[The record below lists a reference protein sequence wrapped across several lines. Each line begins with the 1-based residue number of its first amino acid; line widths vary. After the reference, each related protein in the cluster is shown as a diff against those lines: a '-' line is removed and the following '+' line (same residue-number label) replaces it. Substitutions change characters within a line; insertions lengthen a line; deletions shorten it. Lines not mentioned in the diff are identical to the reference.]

1 MQEKAQDDDLVMSLV
16 DLALARPAEER
27 TVYLRSACAGDLDLY
42 REVWNYVEWETRM
55 RGFLTT
61 PFFSPGELEHPFEAG
76 ELLANRFRI
85 VREVAQGGMGVVYE
99 AVDQKL
105 GRTIALKCAKAGFGN
120 RLPPEVRHA
129 SEISHPNICKIFEIH
144 TAATKFG
151 EIEFLTMEFL
161 AGQTLAERLARGVLP
176 DADAAA
182 IAQQLCAGLA
192 EAHRN
197 QVIHGDLKSNN
208 IILTRT
214 GDGGLRAV
222 ITDFGLA
229 RGAEAPLAG
238 HAGVS
243 GGTPDYMAP
252 ELWRGAKPSV
262 ASDLYALGVILH
274 ELAYG
279 RRPSKE
285 KAIARNPKWD
295 RVIARCL
302 APDPML
308 RFASA
313 EEVGLTLAPIRRLR
327 WWQAAAAAAVMAAI
341 AGAITYKGATVPSR
355 SLRVAVARFDGDAAA
370 TESPAVEAEVK
381 RLKGG
386 KSARLSFVAPADK
399 SASHVVRGSI
409 TQENGKVVVR
419 VKLVDPHSGAT
430 VDEREFT
437 YAPSDLHY
445 APVAVAA
452 MVTGALSL
460 PPPPVTPVNA
470 AAKQDYVTGLNSTRR
485 NSTVDQALPLLERAV
500 AEDRDSPLTWA
511 ALAEG
516 QWFKYWVTKDEK
528 WLDPAAESLRQAQE
542 RNLDVAAVHRAAG
555 LLSSHDQATAE
566 YRRAIELEP
575 GNADAHRRLGQTYA
589 GIDNAGQSLTE
600 YRKAIDLEPNYFKN
614 YQALGALYS
623 QLGRSEDAARE
634 LVKCVQLAPDEGD
647 THYALGTNYQSMG
660 RFADSEREL
669 RRAIELGSNPQ
680 FFHNLA
686 VTLEFEDRDAEAIP
700 LLLRTVATTPDDYLA
715 WLNLGDTYRR
725 TKQPAESQRAYRR
738 GLELAE
744 KEIAT
749 DPRATLVRARLSYLC
764 ARLQQPERARSEIMQ
779 ALSLTE
785 SAADTVE
792 MAVWT
797 YEAMGQREK
806 AVELLRSARP
816 DVLTDVIRWPE
827 LADLSRDPRFPELL
841 RLHKMQ

>member
-1 MQEKAQDDDLVMSLV
+1 MQEKAQDDDRVMSLV

-55 RGFLTT
+55 RGFLMT
-61 PFFSPGELEHPFEAG
+61 PFFSPAAMEHPFEAG

-99 AVDQKL
+99 AMDQKL
-105 GRTIALKCAKAGFGN
+105 GRTIGLKCAKAGFGN

-129 SEISHPNICKIFEIH
+129 TAISHPNVCKIFEIH
-144 TAATKFG
+144 TASTQFG

-161 AGQTLAERLARGVLP
+161 VGETLAQRLSRGVLS
-176 DADAAA
+176 DGEAAA

-197 QVIHGDLKSNN
+197 GVIHGDLKSNN
-208 IILTRT
+208 IILTRSA
-214 GDGGLRAV
+214 DGGVRAV

-279 RRPSKE
+279 GRPSLAKS
-285 KAIARNPKWD
+285 IATKPKWD
-295 RVIARCL
+295 RVITRCL
-302 APDPML
+302 DPDPVL
-308 RFASA
+308 RFEDAT
-313 EEVGLTLAPIRRLR
+313 EVAQALAPVWRLR
-327 WWQAAAAAAVMAAI
+327 WWQAAAAAVIVAAV
-341 AGAITYKGATVPSR
+341 AGAITYKGATMPSR
-355 SLRVAVARFDGDAAA
+355 SLRLAVAPFDGEAAGRVFPGV
-370 TESPAVEAEVK
+370 ESEVK

-386 KSARLSFVAPADK
+386 KAARLNFVPAADK
-399 SASHVVRGSI
+399 TASHVVRGSI
-409 TQENGKVVVR
+409 TQENGKVVLR

-437 YAPSDLHY
+437 YPPPDVHFAPT
-445 APVAVAA
+445 AVAA

-460 PPPPVTPVNA
+460 PPPPVAPVNA
-470 AAKQDYVTGLNSTRR
+470 AAKTDYVTGLNFTRR

-516 QWFKYWVTKDEK
+516 QWFKYWVTKDQS
-528 WLDPAAESLRQAQE
+528 WLNRAAASLGQAQN

-555 LLSSHDQATAE
+555 LLKSYEDAAAE
-566 YRRAIELEP
+566 YRRAIDLEP
-575 GNADAHRRLGQTYA
+575 GNADAHRRLAQAYRTA
-589 GIDNAGQSLTE
+589 DPNKALAE
-600 YRKAIDLEPNYFKN
+600 YWKAIDLEPNYFKN
-614 YQALGALYS
+614 YQTLGTFYLDRDE
-623 QLGRSEDAARE
+623 LDKAARE
-634 LVKCVQLAPDEGD
+634 FEKCVQLAPDEAD
-647 THYALGTNYQSMG
+647 AHYALGTNYQAMG
-660 RFADSEREL
+660 NFAASEREL
-669 RRAIELGSNPQ
+669 RRAIELHPTPQ
-680 FFHNLA
+680 ERNNLA
-686 VTLEFEDRDAEAIP
+686 TTLKFEGRDREAIS
-700 LLLRTVATTPDDYLA
+700 LLQLAIFGLPHNYLL
-715 WLNLGDTYRR
+715 WLNLGDAYRR
-725 TKQPAESQRAYRR
+725 TKQPTESQRAYREALR
-738 GLELAE
+738 LAE
-744 KEIAT
+744 NTIGS
-749 DPRATLVRARLSYLC
+749 DSRAPLPHAHLGYLC
-764 ARLQQPERARSEIMQ
+764 ARLHQPERARSEIKQ
-779 ALSLTE
+779 ALNLAK

-797 YEAMGQREK
+797 YEALGQREQ
-806 AVELLRSARP
+806 AMDLLRPAP
-816 DVLTDVIRWPE
+816 DGVLTDVIRWPD
-827 LADLSRDPRFPELL
+827 LADLSHYPRFVELSRL
-841 RLHKMQ
+841 RKIQ